1 MIRRRLFIARAVL
14 RHLRQNREG
23 ATLVEFA
30 IVGPVLIL
38 MLMGLFD
45 IAHTQYTSAVLYGAV
60 QKASRD
66 YTLESAATSQT
77 ALDTRVQD
85 QIRAVM
91 PNGATI
97 TFTKTAFD
105 DFKNVNEREEWT
117 DTNNNGTCNGGEP
130 YQDENNNGIW
140 DVYRGQSGLGTARD
154 VMLYT
159 TNVTY
164 PRLFPMFGMIGL
176 PANVTLSAT
185 TVLRRQPFDQG
196 SNQSPTVRNCP

>member
-1 MIRRRLFIARAVL
+1 MIRRRFLLARGVL
-14 RHLRQNREG
+14 RHLRQDREG
-23 ATLVEFA
+23 VTLVEFA
-30 IVGPVLIL
+30 FVGPVLIL

-60 QKASRD
+60 QKAARD
-66 YTLESAATSQT
+66 YTLESAALSATT
-77 ALDTRVQD
+77 IDGRVQD
-85 QIRAVM
+85 QIRSVM

-105 DFKNVNEREEWT
+105 DFKDVNEPEAYT
-117 DTNNNGTCNGGEP
+117 DLNNNGTCNGGEP
-130 YQDENNNGIW
+130 YEDANNNSVW
-140 DVYRGQSGLGTARD
+140 DTYRGAGGLGTARD

-176 PANVTLSAT
+176 PTNVSLSAT

-196 SNQSPTVRNCP
+196 SNMTPAVRNCT

>member
-1 MIRRRLFIARAVL
+1 MMRRRFFIARAVL
-14 RHLRQNREG
+14 RHLRRDKEG
-23 ATLVEFA
+23 VTLVEFA

-60 QKASRD
+60 QKAARD
-66 YTLESAATSQT
+66 YTLESALASEAT
-77 ALDTRVQD
+77 LDSRVAE

-105 DFKNVNEREEWT
+105 DFKNVNEREEYT
-117 DTNNNGTCNGGEP
+117 DLNNNGTCNNGEP
-130 YQDENNNGIW
+130 FQDANNNGVW
-140 DVYRGQSGLGTARD
+140 DIYRGQGGLGTARD

-176 PANVTLSAT
+176 PANVDLSAT

-196 SNQSPTVRNCP
+196 SNLSPTVRNCP

>member
-1 MIRRRLFIARAVL
+1 MMRRRLFIVRAVL
-14 RHLRQNREG
+14 RSLRRDREG
-23 ATLVEFA
+23 VTLVEFA

-60 QKASRD
+60 QKAARD
-66 YTLESAATSQT
+66 YTLESAGLSQT
-77 ALDTRVQD
+77 TLDTRVQD

-117 DTNNNGTCNGGEP
+117 DTDNNGTCNAGEP
-130 YQDENNNGIW
+130 YQDENNNGVW
-140 DVYRGQSGLGTARD
+140 DIYRGQSGLGTARD

-176 PANVTLSAT
+176 PSNVNLSAT

-196 SNQSPTVRNCP
+196 NNLSPTVRNC

>member
-1 MIRRRLFIARAVL
+1 MMRRRFFIVRAVL
-14 RHLRQNREG
+14 RNLRRDREG
-23 ATLVEFA
+23 VTLVEFA

-60 QKASRD
+60 QKAARD
-66 YTLESAATSQT
+66 YTLESAATT
-77 ALDTRVQD
+77 AAALDASVQD

-117 DTNNNGTCNGGEP
+117 DLNNNGTCNGGEP

-176 PANVTLSAT
+176 PANVSLSAS

-196 SNQSPTVRNCP
+196 SNVTPTVRNCP

>member
-1 MIRRRLFIARAVL
+1 MTRRRFILRAF
-14 RHLRQNREG
+14 LRQLRDDREG
-23 ATLVEFA
+23 VTLVEFA
-30 IVGPVLIL
+30 FVGPVLIL

-45 IAHTQYTSAVLYGAV
+45 IAHTQYTSAVLYGAM
-60 QKASRD
+60 QKAARD
-66 YTLESAATSQT
+66 YTLESASTSATT
-77 ALDTRVQD
+77 IDTRVQD
-85 QIRAVM
+85 QIRSVM

-105 DFKNVNEREEWT
+105 DFKNVNEREEYT
-117 DTNNNGTCNGGEP
+117 DINNNGTCNGGEP
-130 YQDENNNGIW
+130 YEDANNNGIW
-140 DVYRGQSGLGTARD
+140 DVYRGANGLGGARD

-176 PANVTLSAT
+176 PTNVTLSAT

-196 SNQSPTVRNCP
+196 SNLSPTVRNCP

>member
-1 MIRRRLFIARAVL
+1 VIRRRFLLVRGVL
-14 RHLRQNREG
+14 RHLRRDRDG
-23 ATLVEFA
+23 VTLVEFA
-30 IVGPVLIL
+30 FVGPVLIL

-45 IAHTQYTSAVLYGAV
+45 IVHTQYTSAVLYGAV
-60 QKASRD
+60 QKAGRD
-66 YTLESAATSQT
+66 YTLESATASAATI
-77 ALDTRVQD
+77 DTRVED
-85 QIRAVM
+85 QIRSVM

-105 DFKNVNEREEWT
+105 DFKNVNEREEYT
-117 DTNNNGTCNGGEP
+117 DLNNNGTCNGGEP
-130 YQDENNNGIW
+130 YQDENNNGVW
-140 DVYRGQSGLGTARD
+140 DVYRGTNGVGTARD

-164 PRLFPMFGMIGL
+164 PRMFPMFGLIGL

-196 SNQSPTVRNCP
+196 HNLSPTVRNCP

>member
-14 RHLRQNREG
+14 RHLRQDREG
-23 ATLVEFA
+23 ATLIEFA

-60 QKASRD
+60 QKAARD
-66 YTLESAATSQT
+66 YTLESATLSAATIDS
-77 ALDTRVQD
+77 RVAEQV
-85 QIRAVM
+85 RAVM

-97 TFTKTAFD
+97 TYTTSAFD
-105 DFKNVNEREEWT
+105 DFRDVNEPEPYT
-117 DTNNNGTCNGGEP
+117 DLNNSGTCNNGEP
-130 YQDENNNGIW
+130 YEDSNNNSAW
-140 DVYRGQSGLGTARD
+140 DVYRGANGIGTARD
-154 VMLYT
+154 VLLYT
-159 TNVTY
+159 TNVSY

-176 PANVTLSAT
+176 PTNVNLSAS

-196 SNQSPTVRNCP
+196 SNLTPTVRNCT

>member
-1 MIRRRLFIARAVL
+1 MIRRRLLLARGVL
-14 RHLRQNREG
+14 RHLRQDREG
-23 ATLVEFA
+23 VTLVEFA
-30 IVGPVLIL
+30 FVGPVLIL

-60 QKASRD
+60 QKAARD
-66 YTLESAATSQT
+66 YTLESATTSAATID
-77 ALDTRVQD
+77 ARVQD
-85 QIRAVM
+85 QIRSVM

-105 DFKNVNEREEWT
+105 DFKNVNEREEYT
-117 DTNNNGTCNGGEP
+117 DLNNNGTCNTGEP
-130 YQDENNNGIW
+130 YQDENNNGVW
-140 DVYRGQSGLGTARD
+140 DIYRGQSGLGTARD

-196 SNQSPTVRNCP
+196 SNMSPTVRNCT

>member
-1 MIRRRLFIARAVL
+1 MIRRRFLLARGVL
-14 RHLRQNREG
+14 RHLRQDREG
-23 ATLVEFA
+23 VTLVEFA
-30 IVGPVLIL
+30 FVGPVLIL

-60 QKASRD
+60 QKAARD
-66 YTLESAATSQT
+66 YTLESATTSAATI
-77 ALDTRVQD
+77 DTRVQD
-85 QIRAVM
+85 QIRSVM

-105 DFKNVNEREEWT
+105 DFKNVNEREEYT
-117 DTNNNGTCNGGEP
+117 DLNNNGTCNTGEP
-130 YQDENNNGIW
+130 YQDENNNGVW
-140 DVYRGQSGLGTARD
+140 DIYRGQSGLGTARD

-196 SNQSPTVRNCP
+196 SNMSPTVRNCT

>member
-1 MIRRRLFIARAVL
+1 MMRRRVFLARAVL
-14 RHLRQNREG
+14 RSLRRDREG
-23 ATLVEFA
+23 VTLVEFA

-45 IAHTQYTSAVLYGAV
+45 IAHTQYTSAVLYGAM
-60 QKASRD
+60 QKAARD
-66 YTLESAATSQT
+66 YTLETAGVSEATI
-77 ALDTRVQD
+77 DTVVQD

-97 TFTKTAFD
+97 TFTKSAFD
-105 DFKNVNEREEWT
+105 DFKNVNEREEYT
-117 DTNNNGTCNGGEP
+117 DLNNNGTCNGGEP
-130 YQDENNNGIW
+130 YEDANNNGIW
-140 DVYRGQSGLGTARD
+140 DVYRGANGLGTARD

-196 SNQSPTVRNCP
+196 ADLNPTVRNCP